1 MGWRS
6 EFGRSTYRYKSNGI
20 SIGGGFK
27 NLLALL
33 SKSRESWWTGPCKKF
48 PSLSSISCTVCELSS
63 FHHRRHHNVQ
73 DKPGDAFRAH
83 SRSPNRV
90 PFHMLGMLVT
100 FFLVFQLFDFKKCRD
115 LEIRVRGHL
124 RSLKVVPFDRLCTV
138 SYYCPIVTLSVRCL
152 CRTVSE
158 ISDFK
163 NAETL
168 KTGLRVREGHWKCHH
183 SIDSL
188 WLPIDVL

>member
-73 DKPGDAFRAH
+73 DKPGDAFSSH

-100 FFLVFQLFDFKKCRD
+100 FSLFF
-115 LEIRVRGHL
+115 
-124 RSLKVVPFDRLCTV
+124 
-138 SYYCPIVTLSVRCL
+138 SYSTSKNVVTLKFG
-152 CRTVSE
+152 SE
-158 ISDFK
+158 
-163 NAETL
+163 ATY
-168 KTGLRVREGHWKCHH
+168 GHWKWYH
-183 SIDSL
+183 SIDYVRF
-188 WLPIDVL
+188 PIIVLL